1 MKQDLNEIDMFYIEE
16 VNHNHVYKPYSGSYK
31 PKTASKGWLKVIMVL
46 GVIVGVIALIDNAF
60 YTYIEGI
67 IG

>member
-16 VNHNHVYKPYSGSYK
+16 VNHNHVYK

-60 YTYIEGI
+60 YTYIGGI

>member
-16 VNHNHVYKPYSGSYK
+16 VKHNHVYK

-46 GVIVGVIALIDNAF
+46 GVIVGVIALIDMGVMALINNL
-60 YTYIEGI
+60 IK
-67 IG
+67 

>member
-16 VNHNHVYKPYSGSYK
+16 VKHNHVYKPYSGSYK
-31 PKTASKGWLKVIMVL
+31 PKTASYRCLRAILAL